1 MDLIEGLYQED
12 EVQCHASWRLKEG
25 RQIFQVIHSFEEDDE
40 RQHQEPDHSGGDG
53 LQTHTG
59 R

>member
-12 EVQCHASWRLKEG
+12 EVQSHASWGLKEG

-40 RQHQEPDHSGGDG
+40 WQHQEPDHGGGDG
-53 LQTHTG
+53 LQTHAG